1 MRPMCRF
8 DQYMNKILTKEAYL
22 VLSQSYRTKLMKKKG
37 LKEVLMQQRE
47 SSIDG
52 GAFYTN
58 KKNKNKKEEKEEKD
72 NRHPVHASFSFTYN
86 SYKQFP
92 KKKED

>member
-1 MRPMCRF
+1 
-8 DQYMNKILTKEAYL
+8 
-22 VLSQSYRTKLMKKKG
+22 
-37 LKEVLMQQRE
+37 MQQRE

-58 KKNKNKKEEKEEKD
+58 KKNKKKKEEKEED
-72 NRHPVHASFSFTYN
+72 NRHPVPASFSFTYN